1 MAHER
6 YRRRYWL
13 LGVGIPG
20 FVGPAHHRAWCHVDH
35 LQQTRRGWPWVLHEP
50 TRCPSGAPA
59 TANRRVRPHVPIE
72 DDAGCCTVCNV
83 PTGVKNALHLDR
95 PPAAVEAARAVEH
108 RKRID

>member
-1 MAHER
+1 VSAARARRRLMAHER

-50 TRCPSGAPA
+50 S
-59 TANRRVRPHVPIE
+59 RRSLR
-72 DDAGCCTVCNV
+72 
-83 PTGVKNALHLDR
+83 
-95 PPAAVEAARAVEH
+95 
-108 RKRID
+108 